1 MNTFVKVM
9 HASTCN
15 CAACASVP
23 TLGIEMP
30 YEVVKENCLAV
41 ACPKAAAMWS
51 SKNKLSASEVTV
63 KSNKKAI
70 FKCYVCKQEFE
81 AQICHVARS
90 IENGFTGYYDC
101 AMRRKNAISKKS

>member
-9 HASTCN
+9 HANTCN

-41 ACPKAAAMWS
+41 ACPKAAAM
-51 SKNKLSASEVTV
+51 LSDKDKRLALEATTGKPQ
-63 KSNKKAI
+63 KSHFCLPGLWTGI
-70 FKCYVCKQEFE
+70 
-81 AQICHVARS
+81 RS
-90 IENGFTGYYDC
+90 
-101 AMRRKNAISKKS
+101 

>member
-1 MNTFVKVM
+1 MNAFMNVM
-9 HASTCN
+9 HTTTCN

-51 SKNKLSASEVTV
+51 SKNKLSASEVTARSH
-63 KSNKKAI
+63 KTAI
-70 FKCYVCKQEFE
+70 FVCPDCGKNSKHQ
-81 AQICHVARS
+81 S
-90 IENGFTGYYDC
+90 IVLPVL
-101 AMRRKNAISKKS
+101 